1 MAVMKPDA
9 NYTPDHYFAALKLIE
24 QLYRDGQ
31 IPAHMFRSILND
43 YADTIDLSKFAII
56 DEREGVA

>member
-24 QLYRDGQ
+24 QLHRDGQ
-31 IPAHMFRSILND
+31 IPAHMFRKILND
-43 YADTIDLSKFAII
+43 YAGLVDLSKFTII
-56 DEREGVA
+56 DEREEVA

>member
-24 QLYRDGQ
+24 QLHRDGQ
-31 IPAHMFRSILND
+31 IPAQMFRRILND
-43 YADTIDLSKFAII
+43 HAELVALSKFAII
-56 DEREGVA
+56 DEREGAA